1 MLGISSCS
9 NGTTTTRNC
18 LARQQPGDTISD
30 VRLYLNN
37 SVLSLLQKR
46 AAGSDPAWIALR
58 AHCDGLAGGAFNL
71 PSGNAYPNF
80 PDVGQGYQGDGY
92 LPEIMSLGLC
102 YRVVRGID
110 AQAEAR
116 YGAAGGHLLMVI
128 ATPAASG
135 GQPPSTDSG
144 YGIRNYGVGM
154 ATGYDWLRPAL
165 SVAQKQSVIA
175 TLNAWIDWYDAS
187 GFSKSEPIGNYFAG
201 YLLAKTAAAIA
212 TDTDNA
218 KAAAY
223 WSDVQT
229 RMWLQLAQPAFSSS
243 MKGGGW
249 PEGWEYGPRAVEE
262 IAQFLWAVK
271 TGKGLDWWSGLA
283 FARDEASYVRAFA
296 WPSLRH
302 MDDQGTVHSQTRL
315 APSVAAAR
323 ALAGILQYN
332 GDPAA
337 ASARSYVADLVA
349 TNGDEGDAWEKFLYG
364 DSTLA
369 AQPYTLDPASY
380 FAGGPGHV
388 AVRSA
393 WRKDAVWGTF
403 VAGAYIDAP
412 DSGEQGFNQGAIAV
426 VQGDQPILVNAS
438 GWLPQAGG
446 SAGETFVY
454 DDTWGTK
461 TRRLSNTFYV
471 AGVAQVPAA
480 PGQSQTRVDK
490 YEDQG
495 VFVHARGEHIADMY
509 GGGGVGVSQF
519 TRDFAYVRP
528 GTFVVYDRTTV
539 GALADQWLAWHT
551 ASQPVAIATADATQ
565 STYDVLG
572 QGSIIGS
579 LRTLLPRG
587 AAAATANLVNGAAW
601 RLEMHAP
608 TQVTTQDWL
617 TVVTAGNAV
626 PEQTRL
632 SASDGNV
639 VSGALIGVHVLSAP
653 RNAVVLFAA
662 DHAAITTASAT
673 RYTIA
678 QTADADHVIFD
689 MAPSLTG
696 YAVTASVSNGTVTVD
711 VAGGGP
717 FALTAQGTL
726 SFAVRMDG
734 SVDRPSVSAPPPT
747 VDAGS
752 ASGAGS
758 ASTGATM
765 TTGTPGASSGTTM
778 AAGTPS
784 GSGGATSGDTG
795 TTNGGSGTGGG
806 GATGGGASPSGTAQP
821 ASGRAA
827 TAPGGC

>member
-1 MLGISSCS
+1 MLGISSCN
-9 NGTTTTRNC
+9 NGTTPRNC
-18 LARQQPGDTISD
+18 VARQQQGDTISD
-30 VRLYLNN
+30 IRLYLNN

-58 AHCDGLAGGAFNL
+58 AHCDSLAGGTFNL

-116 YGAAGGHLLMVI
+116 YGSAGGHLLTVM

-165 SVAQKQSVIA
+165 SAAQKQSVIA

-201 YLLAKTAAAIA
+201 YLLAKTATAIA

-223 WSDVQT
+223 WGDVQT

-243 MKGGGW
+243 VKGGGW

-262 IAQFLWAVK
+262 VAKFLWGVK

-369 AQPYTLDPASY
+369 TEPYTLDPASY
-380 FAGGPGHV
+380 LAGGPGHL
-388 AVRSA
+388 AVRSG

-403 VAGAYIDAP
+403 VAGAYINAP

-426 VQGDQPILVNAS
+426 VQGDQPILVNAT

-446 SAGETFVY
+446 NAGETFVY
-454 DDTWGTK
+454 DDTWGAK

-480 PGQSQTRVDK
+480 PGQSQTQLDK

-539 GALADQWLAWHT
+539 GAAADQWLAWHT
-551 ASQPVAIATADATQ
+551 ASQPVPAATADATQ
-565 STYDVLG
+565 SRYDMLV
-572 QGSIIGS
+572 QGSITGS
-579 LRTLLPRG
+579 VRTLLPKG

-632 SASDGNV
+632 SRGDGNV
-639 VSGALIGVHVLSAP
+639 VTGALVGVHVLSTP
-653 RNAVVLFAA
+653 RNAVVLFAG
-662 DHAAITTASAT
+662 DHAATTTASAT
-673 RYTIA
+673 RYAVA

-689 MAPSLTG
+689 MAPSLSG
-696 YAVTASVSNGTVTVD
+696 YAVIASVSNGTVTVD
-711 VAGGGP
+711 VTGGGR

-734 SVDRPSVSAPPPT
+734 SVDMPSVPAPPPA
-747 VDAGS
+747 VDAG
-752 ASGAGS
+752 
-758 ASTGATM
+758 
-765 TTGTPGASSGTTM
+765 P
-778 AAGTPS
+778 GTPS

-806 GATGGGASPSGTAQP
+806 GATGGGTSTSGTAQP
-821 ASGRAA
+821 ASGQAA